1 MYYYYISGNTVIK
14 ELSSSTNE
22 DGEVTY
28 TTTDVTV
35 PAKRIVSE
43 TEMVNLF
50 MGGTDVYVSYDNE
63 TNNTREDA
71 LITQQYINGLGT
83 ITSEVREDEEVV
95 GADGTISEQTVT
107 YYRIER
113 NPTTVIDSIP
123 MIAFSSVD
131 VSIDSIAGNASFIT
145 SLNPTKTNY
154 KLVAVVG
161 WSIAGVSTVV
171 PFRLYIGSVSETLY
185 IGLRNTTSTAVTDKT
200 LTVYLMWQ
208 ADDLNLE
215 NLEEEEVQEEE
226 EQLVDNDAPQDLEEV
241 EDI

>member
-35 PAKRIVSE
+35 PAKRVVSE
-43 TEMVNLF
+43 TDMVNLF

-83 ITSEVREDEEVV
+83 VVSEVREDEEVV

-107 YYRIER
+107 RYRIER
-113 NPTTVIDSIP
+113 NPKTVIDSIP

-145 SLNPTKTNY
+145 SLNPTRTNY

-185 IGLRNTTSTAVTDKT
+185 IGLRNTTSTAVTNKT

-215 NLEEEEVQEEE
+215 NIEEEEEQEELVGLSSAEEEEEV
-226 EQLVDNDAPQDLEEV
+226 
-241 EDI
+241 EDM

>member
-1 MYYYYISGNTVIK
+1 MYYYYISGTTTIK

-43 TEMVNLF
+43 TDMVNLF

-107 YYRIER
+107 HYWIER
-113 NPTTVIDSIP
+113 NPKTVTDSIP

-145 SLNPTKTNY
+145 TLNPTRTNY

-161 WSIAGVSTVV
+161 WSVAGVSTVV

-208 ADDLNLE
+208 ADNLNLE
-215 NLEEEEVQEEE
+215 NLEEEETQEELVGPSNTE
-226 EQLVDNDAPQDLEEV
+226 EEASE
-241 EDI
+241 

>member
-1 MYYYYISGNTVIK
+1 MYYYYISGNTIIK

-63 TNNTREDA
+63 TNNTREDV

-83 ITSEVREDEEVV
+83 VVSEVREDEEVV

-123 MIAFSSVD
+123 MIVFSSVD

-161 WSIAGVSTVV
+161 WSIAEVSTVV
-171 PFRLYIGSVSETLY
+171 PFRLYIDSVSETLY

-215 NLEEEEVQEEE
+215 NLEEEEQEELVGLNNIE
-226 EQLVDNDAPQDLEEV
+226 E
-241 EDI
+241 

>member
-35 PAKRIVSE
+35 PTKRVVSE
-43 TEMVNLF
+43 TDMVNLF

-71 LITQQYINGLGT
+71 LITQQYINSLGT
-83 ITSEVREDEEVV
+83 VTSEVREDEEVV

-107 YYRIER
+107 HYWIER
-113 NPTTVIDSIP
+113 NPKTITNSIP
-123 MIAFSSVD
+123 MIVFSSVD
-131 VSIDSIAGNASFIT
+131 VTIDSIAGNASFIT
-145 SLNPTKTNY
+145 SLNPTRTNY

-161 WSIAGVSTVV
+161 WSVAGVSTVV

-208 ADDLNLE
+208 ADNLNLE
-215 NLEEEEVQEEE
+215 NLEEEETQEELVGPSNTE
-226 EQLVDNDAPQDLEEV
+226 ETSE
-241 EDI
+241 

>member
-83 ITSEVREDEEVV
+83 VVSEVREDEEVV

-107 YYRIER
+107 HYWIER
-113 NPTTVIDSIP
+113 NPKDVTNTIP
-123 MIAFSSVD
+123 MIVFSSVD

-145 SLNPTKTNY
+145 TLNPTKTNY

-171 PFRLYIGSVSETLY
+171 PFRLYIDSVSETLY
-185 IGLRNTTSTAVTDKT
+185 IGLRNTTSTVVTDKT

-208 ADDLNLE
+208 ADNLNLE
-215 NLEEEEVQEEE
+215 NLEEEETQEELVGPSNAE
-226 EQLVDNDAPQDLEEV
+226 EASE
-241 EDI
+241 

>member
-35 PAKRIVSE
+35 PTKRVVSE
-43 TEMVNLF
+43 TDMVNLF

-83 ITSEVREDEEVV
+83 VVSEVREDEEVV

-107 YYRIER
+107 HYWIER
-113 NPTTVIDSIP
+113 NPKDVTNTIP
-123 MIAFSSVD
+123 MIVFSSVD

-145 SLNPTKTNY
+145 TLNPTKTNY

-161 WSIAGVSTVV
+161 WSISGVSTVV

-208 ADDLNLE
+208 ADTINLE
-215 NLEEEEVQEEE
+215 NNEEEEVQEELVGLDNIE
-226 EQLVDNDAPQDLEEV
+226 EEEEV
-241 EDI
+241 EDM

>member
-35 PAKRIVSE
+35 PTKRVVSE
-43 TEMVNLF
+43 TDMVNLF

-83 ITSEVREDEEVV
+83 VVSEVREDEEVV

-107 YYRIER
+107 YYWIER
-113 NPTTVIDSIP
+113 NPTTVTNTIP
-123 MIAFSSVD
+123 MIVFSSVD

-145 SLNPTKTNY
+145 TLNPTKTNY

-161 WSIAGVSTVV
+161 WSVAGVSTVV

-185 IGLRNTTSTAVTDKT
+185 IGLRNTASTAVTDKT

-208 ADDLNLE
+208 ADNLNLE
-215 NLEEEEVQEEE
+215 NLEEEEVQEELVGPGNTE
-226 EQLVDNDAPQDLEEV
+226 EASE
-241 EDI
+241 

>member
-28 TTTDVTV
+28 TTTNVTV

-43 TEMVNLF
+43 TDMVSLF

-71 LITQQYINGLGT
+71 LITQQYINSLGT
-83 ITSEVREDEEVV
+83 VTSEVREDEEVV

-107 YYRIER
+107 HYWIER
-113 NPTTVIDSIP
+113 NPKTITNSIP
-123 MIAFSSVD
+123 MIVFSSVD
-131 VSIDSIAGNASFIT
+131 VTIDSIAGNASFIT
-145 SLNPTKTNY
+145 SLNPTRTNY

-161 WSIAGVSTVV
+161 WSVAGVSTVV

-208 ADDLNLE
+208 ADNLNLE
-215 NLEEEEVQEEE
+215 NLEEEETQEELVGPSNTE
-226 EQLVDNDAPQDLEEV
+226 EASE
-241 EDI
+241 

>member
-1 MYYYYISGNTVIK
+1 MYYYYISGTTTIK

-43 TEMVNLF
+43 TDMVNLF

-63 TNNTREDA
+63 TNNTREDV

-83 ITSEVREDEEVV
+83 VVSEVREDEEVV
-95 GADGTISEQTVT
+95 GADGTISEQTAT
-107 YYRIER
+107 YYWIER

-208 ADDLNLE
+208 ADNLNLE
-215 NLEEEEVQEEE
+215 NLEEEETQEELVGPSNTE
-226 EQLVDNDAPQDLEEV
+226 EASE
-241 EDI
+241 

>member
-1 MYYYYISGNTVIK
+1 MYYYYISGTTIVK

-43 TEMVNLF
+43 TDMVNLF

-71 LITQQYINGLGT
+71 LITQQYINGLG
-83 ITSEVREDEEVV
+83 IVVSEVREDEEVV

-107 YYRIER
+107 HYWIER
-113 NPTTVIDSIP
+113 NPGTVTNSIP
-123 MIAFSSVD
+123 MIVFSSVD

-161 WSIAGVSTVV
+161 WSVAGVSTVV

-208 ADDLNLE
+208 ADTINLD
-215 NLEEEEVQEEE
+215 NVEEEEVQEELVGLDNIE
-226 EQLVDNDAPQDLEEV
+226 EEEEV
-241 EDI
+241 EDM

>member
-83 ITSEVREDEEVV
+83 VVSEVREDEEVV

-107 YYRIER
+107 YYWIER
-113 NPTTVIDSIP
+113 NPKTVIDSIP

-145 SLNPTKTNY
+145 TLNPTKTNY

-161 WSIAGVSTVV
+161 WSVAGVSTVV

-208 ADDLNLE
+208 ADNLNLE
-215 NLEEEEVQEEE
+215 NLEEEETQEELVGPSNAE
-226 EQLVDNDAPQDLEEV
+226 EASE
-241 EDI
+241 

>member
-1 MYYYYISGNTVIK
+1 MYYYYISGNTIIK

-28 TTTDVTV
+28 TTTNVTV
-35 PAKRIVSE
+35 PAKRVVSE
-43 TEMVNLF
+43 TDMVNLF
-50 MGGTDVYVSYDNE
+50 MSGTDVYVSYDNE

-71 LITQQYINGLGT
+71 LVTQQYINNLGT
-83 ITSEVREDEEVV
+83 VVSEVREDEEVV
-95 GADGTISEQTVT
+95 GADGTVSTQDITR
-107 YYRIER
+107 YRIER
-113 NPTTVIDSIP
+113 NPRTVTSSIP
-123 MIAFSSVD
+123 MIVFSSVD

-145 SLNPTKTNY
+145 SLNPTRTNY

-161 WSIAGVSTVV
+161 WSVAGVSTVV

-208 ADDLNLE
+208 SDNLNLE
-215 NLEEEEVQEEE
+215 NLEEEETQEELVGPSNTE
-226 EQLVDNDAPQDLEEV
+226 EETSE
-241 EDI
+241 